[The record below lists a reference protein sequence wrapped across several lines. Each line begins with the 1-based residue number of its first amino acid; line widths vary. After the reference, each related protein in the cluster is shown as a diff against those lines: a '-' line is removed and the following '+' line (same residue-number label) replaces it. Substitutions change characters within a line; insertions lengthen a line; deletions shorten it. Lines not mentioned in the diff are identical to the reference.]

1 VASVWFICGSKV
13 LGLWLF
19 SVFFL
24 PSLGTESKKILRKE
38 GRKLRKKKRRYIL
51 GGDLVSEK
59 E

>member
-13 LGLWLF
+13 LGLGLF

-38 GRKLRKKKRRYIL
+38 GRKLRKIRRCIL